1 MKYKSIYFIILFSCI
16 ITFKDN
22 TYAYANEA
30 ANSNITTSSAVSI
43 ENNNISNLVRVSTA
57 DEFIVGLSDGCDI
70 ILDNNI
76 SLNVDKKFNT
86 DTLISIDTNGYG
98 ITLTQNSQIE
108 FNGPFKFFGGSN
120 TNPIFKGDAYTLL
133 TLSNSYL
140 DINNDNSV
148 GIYDD
153 DNFFINLYNCS
164 ITINGNNSIGIDSK
178 MDIDSDNSDLN
189 FNKFFVNGANSTG
202 IKSTKKVTIFSS
214 ELKCSSQNS
223 ELVDAPEVIFDCC
236 DFDNI
241 PENCT
246 VINRQAS
253 LIDSNL
259 NYQAAVNSDKVYL
272 LNTVSFVLKDKN
284 NEGFP
289 DSTITLDVLWNDD
302 SNYNKIG
309 QYVIKGQVINPYP
322 QIYAEGFPDV
332 VNGTISVKDPDILDI
347 THIQS
352 TYTFYDTTLIS
363 IDFLKPHLD
372 SENNILYC
380 SVDNGKTWG
389 KYSDEEIGD
398 LYDFDSTQLNIY
410 YLEFDKDYLF
420 QYVLADGTKSNL
432 LKININS
439 DGSYISS
446 AMEGDRD
453 SGDLGS
459 TTPPI
464 INPHNNSN
472 INNNNITNGNG
483 SSNNSNISNNDNNS
497 SSDIKNKTSNN
508 SNSNYIPESSNIN
521 TDTNKSNNNSNIV
534 IMNSN
539 SETPTFTNGALEE
552 QQNPNKNIK
561 ILSKPAINTKTSISS
576 KDVNNNDISSQA
588 GKSSES
594 FSNSTESSATD
605 INKTVTSNAEI
616 NKESDTK
623 KETNISKIPSYQKEE
638 NVLNNETFE
647 EEAYN

>member
-22 TYAYANEA
+22 TYAHANET

-43 ENNNISNLVRVSTA
+43 ENNNITNLVRVSTA
-57 DEFIVGLSDGCDI
+57 DEFIEGLSNGCDI

-76 SLNVDKKFNT
+76 SLNMDKKFNT
-86 DTLISIDTNGYG
+86 DTPISIDTNGYG
-98 ITLTQNSQIE
+98 ITLTQKSQIE

-133 TLSNSYL
+133 TLHNSYL

-164 ITINGNNSIGIDSK
+164 ISINGNNSIGINSK

-202 IKSTKKVTIFSS
+202 IKSTKKVNIFSS
-214 ELKCSSQNS
+214 ELNCSGQNS

-236 DFDNI
+236 DFDSI

-253 LIDSNL
+253 LINSNL
-259 NYQAAVNSDKVYL
+259 NYQAAINSDKVYL
-272 LNTVSFVLKDKN
+272 LNTVSFVLKDKS

-322 QIYAEGFPDV
+322 KIYAEGFPDV
-332 VNGTISVKDPDILDI
+332 VNATISVKDPNALDI

-352 TYTFYDTTLIS
+352 IYTSYDTTLIS
-363 IDFLKPHLD
+363 IDFLKPHLA

-410 YLEFDKDYLF
+410 YLEFNKDYLF

-439 DGSYISS
+439 DGTYISS

-459 TTPPI
+459 ITPPV
-464 INPHNNSN
+464 INPDNNSN
-472 INNNNITNGNG
+472 STDSNG
-483 SSNNSNISNNDNNS
+483 SSNNSNISNNDSNNG
-497 SSDIKNKTSNN
+497 SDIKNKTS
-508 SNSNYIPESSNIN
+508 
-521 TDTNKSNNNSNIV
+521 NNSNIV

-539 SETPTFTNGALEE
+539 SESPTFTNGALEE
-552 QQNPNKNIK
+552 QNNPNKNIK
-561 ILSKPAINTKTSISS
+561 ILSKPAINTETSISS

-588 GKSSES
+588 SNSSES
-594 FSNSTESSATD
+594 FSNSTESAAAD

-616 NKESDTK
+616 NKESYTK
-623 KETNISKIPSYQKEE
+623 KEED
-638 NVLNNETFE
+638 VLNNETSI
-647 EEAYN
+647 EEAYNSNDKSHSKIVALGAVFITLGGSIGTLMFIKKRKL